1 MEVLDE
7 PQGTGQGLDGRPTE
21 VLELAPGGE
30 VVLDRE
36 GRREVGE
43 EGEEMR
49 GGFSLSWMF
58 NRRDVSAILCDTMVF
73 R

>member
-1 MEVLDE
+1 MLVEVFDE
-7 PQGTGQGLDGRPTE
+7 LQCPRQGLHGWPAE

-30 VVLDRE
+30 VVFDRE

-49 GGFSLSWMF
+49 GGFALSCTFKIKGM
-58 NRRDVSAILCDTMVF
+58 
-73 R
+73 